1 MTSKRVEIIL
11 DLNDQE
17 AMNALKAFQEQFK
30 ETAQIKEKSS
40 KQDEQAIKQQQR
52 EQEKLA
58 KAQEKQAQAQQ
69 REQEKLA
76 QAQAKQVQAQIRE
89 QERLAQ
95 AQARENQKILE
106 QKQKEEQ
113 VRKANQEKQYQAQQK
128 ENQKILEQREKAK
141 QQEQKEY
148 EKKIQQEKAQKEQ
161 IARLEESERN
171 KQLRHEEKLKF
182 MQEAQ
187 AKAEEK
193 ERQKAEQNADKVLKA
208 QVQKEEALL
217 NKKKLAYTNFGGAQ
231 VLAGAG
237 AVMGSITSTDASG
250 VINALS
256 GGAGQGINALGG
268 LLSNLGMQKT
278 GSIVQTAGALVPI
291 VGQGVAQAI
300 GQVYSRFT
308 EVAQYELP
316 KMFARYRV
324 GSDFVDKIP
333 QRGEAFGFSMMDSLN
348 NINAYASAYGSST
361 VLNSTGIN
369 RLFKDIRSS
378 EMLGIN
384 PMAIPQFA
392 SLGGMG
398 GAMQN
403 EAQMAGIARGVLQY
417 ATSKNMLG
425 SQAEKLLGAI
435 NAGIQGMAS
444 KGLAVDAQSLTSFII
459 GVSNAGIKSVQGAG
473 ALRAVQ
479 GIESIAG
486 QAKGGYLGNFQGLA
500 MQALQAEASSRS
512 DGTPLGMINM
522 LEQFQA
528 DPRLATQI
536 IKKRLGGTVSRLAL
550 GGAGLSQAQ
559 ISALFGADKGGI
571 GDSFDLTGQIGD
583 QLDVTKKLNTLE
595 RQRVERNFDFSRTQE
610 GTSQLET
617 LLNIQ
622 QKLETMIESI
632 GTSDLANKLTSLA
645 DAILDY
651 LR

>member
-1 MTSKRVEIIL
+1 MASKRVEIIL

-40 KQDEQAIKQQQR
+40 KQEEQALKQQQR

-58 KAQEKQAQAQQ
+58 KAQEKQAQAQ
-69 REQEKLA
+69 A
-76 QAQAKQVQAQIRE
+76 RE

-95 AQARENQKILE
+95 AQA
-106 QKQKEEQ
+106 KQ
-113 VRKANQEKQYQAQQK
+113 AQAQQ
-128 ENQKILEQREKAK
+128 R
-141 QQEQKEY
+141 EY
-148 EKKIQQEKAQKEQ
+148 EKKIQQEQAQKEK
-161 IARLEESERN
+161 IARMQEAERN
-171 KQLRHEEKLKF
+171 KQLRHEEKLKTI
-182 MQEAQ
+182 QEAQ
-187 AKAEEK
+187 ARAEEK
-193 ERQKAEQNADKVLKA
+193 EQAQAQEKKTQALRAQTTKEQQL
-208 QVQKEEALL
+208 QE
-217 NKKKLAYTNFGGAQ
+217 KKNLAYTNFAGAQ
-231 VLAGAG
+231 ITAGTSAI
-237 AVMGSITSTDASG
+237 MGSMTSSDASG
-250 VINALS
+250 VINALG

-308 EVAQYELP
+308 EVAGYELP
-316 KMFARYRV
+316 RMIASYRL
-324 GSDFVDKIP
+324 GAENIAGLPETGGKL
-333 QRGEAFGFSMMDSLN
+333 GFSMMESLSN
-348 NINAYASAYGSST
+348 MNAYASAYGSRGFMSEG
-361 VLNSTGIN
+361 VGIMQA
-369 RLFKDIRSS
+369 LKDIRSA
-378 EMLGIN
+378 EMLGVN

-417 ATSKNMLG
+417 ASKGNMLG

-486 QAKGGYLGNFQGLA
+486 QAKGGYLSNFQGLA

-536 IKKRLGGTVSRLAL
+536 IQKRLGSTVSRLAL

-559 ISALFGADKGGI
+559 ISALFGAGKGEI

-610 GTSQLET
+610 GTSQLDT

-632 GTSDLANKLTSLA
+632 GTSDLATKLTSLA
-645 DAILDY
+645 DAILNY
-651 LR
+651 LK

>member
-106 QKQKEEQ
+106 QRQKEEQ

-148 EKKIQQEKAQKEQ
+148 EKKIQQEQAQKEK
-161 IARLEESERN
+161 IERLAEAERN
-171 KQLRHEEKLKF
+171 KQLRHEEKLKS

-187 AKAEEK
+187 AKAEALQIKKIE
-193 ERQKAEQNADKVLKA
+193 DKQAKI
-208 QVQKEEALL
+208 L
-217 NKKKLAYTNFGGAQ
+217 NKQPSDQETHLAMVRGIGGMLTTGTSMAM
-231 VLAGAG
+231 GA
-237 AVMGSITSTDASG
+237 MTSTDASG
-250 VINALS
+250 VINVIS
-256 GGAGQGINALGG
+256 GGAGQGINAIGG
-268 LLSNLGMQKT
+268 MLSNRGNPVA

-403 EAQMAGIARGVLQY
+403 EEQMAGIARGVLQY

-536 IKKRLGGTVSRLAL
+536 IKKRLGSTVSRLAL

-559 ISALFGADKGGI
+559 ISALFGAGSGDIGGT
-571 GDSFDLTGQIGD
+571 FDLTGQIGD
-583 QLDVTKKLNTLE
+583 QLDVTKKLNNLE

-622 QKLETMIESI
+622 QKLEIMIESV
-632 GTSDLANKLTSLA
+632 GTSDLARSLTSLA

>member
-1 MTSKRVEIIL
+1 MATQRVEIVV
-11 DLNDQE
+11 DLNDQ
-17 AMNALKAFQEQFK
+17 MALQALNNFKTQFQGAVSDVQDALTDAQKAQAFQMQQRLAQQQYDILQQKERREQEAHDRRATQTQQDRLK
-30 ETAQIKEKSS
+30 REEDAKKR
-40 KQDEQAIKQQQR
+40 DEQARKS
-52 EQEKLA
+52 
-58 KAQEKQAQAQQ
+58 QAQADKD
-69 REQEKLA
+69 RI
-76 QAQAKQVQAQIRE
+76 QAQ
-89 QERLAQ
+89 RLQ
-95 AQARENQKILE
+95 M
-106 QKQKEEQ
+106 
-113 VRKANQEKQYQAQQK
+113 
-128 ENQKILEQREKAK
+128 
-141 QQEQKEY
+141 
-148 EKKIQQEKAQKEQ
+148 IQ
-161 IARLEESERN
+161 
-171 KQLRHEEKLKF
+171 
-182 MQEAQ
+182 
-187 AKAEEK
+187 
-193 ERQKAEQNADKVLKA
+193 
-208 QVQKEEALL
+208 
-217 NKKKLAYTNFGGAQ
+217 
-231 VLAGAG
+231 GAG
-237 AVMGSITSTDASG
+237 RLLTTGASTAMGAITSTDASG

-308 EVAQYELP
+308 EVAGYELP
-316 KMFARYRV
+316 RMIAGYRFND
-324 GSDFVDKIP
+324 SFRAKEAPKI
-333 QRGEAFGFSMMDSLN
+333 GGAYGYSMAESLS
-348 NINAYASAYGSST
+348 NINAYASAYGSRNVTDIATSQIF
-361 VLNSTGIN
+361 S
-369 RLFKDIRSS
+369 DIRSS

-403 EAQMAGIARGVLQY
+403 EAQMAGIARGVLKY
-417 ATSKNMLG
+417 ASKENMLG

-486 QAKGGYLGNFQGLA
+486 QAKGGYLSNFQGLA
-500 MQALQAEASSRS
+500 MQALQAEASSLS

-536 IKKRLGGTVSRLAL
+536 IEKRLGSTVSRLAL

-559 ISALFGADKGGI
+559 ISALFGAGAGKI
-571 GDSFDLTGQIGD
+571 GSTFDLTGQIGD
-583 QLDVTKKLNTLE
+583 QLDVTKKLNNLE

-622 QKLETMIESI
+622 QTLEIMIENV
-632 GTSDLANKLTSLA
+632 GTSDLASKLTSLA

>member
-1 MTSKRVEIIL
+1 MASKRVEIIL

-40 KQDEQAIKQQQR
+40 KQEEQSLRQQV
-52 EQEKLA
+52 K
-58 KAQEKQAQAQQ
+58 
-69 REQEKLA
+69 EQEKLA
-76 QAQAKQVQAQIRE
+76 QMQAKQ
-89 QERLAQ
+89 AQ
-95 AQARENQKILE
+95 AQEKE
-106 QKQKEEQ
+106 Q
-113 VRKANQEKQYQAQQK
+113 
-128 ENQKILEQREKAK
+128 AK
-141 QQEQKEY
+141 L
-148 EKKIQQEKAQKEQ
+148 IQQEKAQKEQ
-161 IARLEESERN
+161 IARMQEAERN

-193 ERQKAEQNADKVLKA
+193 ERQQSEETRKNAIKQQQQMKKEQEQARR
-208 QVQKEEALL
+208 
-217 NKKKLAYTNFGGAQ
+217 LAMIQGFGQMLTTGAST
-231 VLAGAG
+231 AMG
-237 AVMGSITSTDASG
+237 VMTSSDASG
-250 VINALS
+250 VINALG

-308 EVAQYELP
+308 EVAGYELP
-316 KMFARYRV
+316 RMLA
-324 GSDFVDKIP
+324 GSRFNDVFRAKEAPKIGGAYGYSM
-333 QRGEAFGFSMMDSLN
+333 GESLN
-348 NINAYASAYGSST
+348 NLNAYASAYGTRNVSTLSSSQIFT
-361 VLNSTGIN
+361 
-369 RLFKDIRSS
+369 DIRSS
-378 EMLGIN
+378 EMLGVN

-398 GAMQN
+398 GATQD

-417 ATSKNMLG
+417 ASKKDMLG

-536 IKKRLGGTVSRLAL
+536 IQKRLGSTVSRLAL

-559 ISALFGADKGGI
+559 ISALFGAGAGEIGGT
-571 GDSFDLTGQIGD
+571 FDLTGQIGD
-583 QLDVTKKLNTLE
+583 QLDVTKKLNNLE

-632 GTSDLANKLTSLA
+632 GTSDLATKLTSLA
-645 DAILDY
+645 DAILNY
-651 LR
+651 LK

>member
-1 MTSKRVEIIL
+1 MASKRVEIIL

-40 KQDEQAIKQQQR
+40 KQEEQSLRQQV
-52 EQEKLA
+52 K
-58 KAQEKQAQAQQ
+58 
-69 REQEKLA
+69 EQEKLA
-76 QAQAKQVQAQIRE
+76 QMQAKQ
-89 QERLAQ
+89 AQ
-95 AQARENQKILE
+95 AQ
-106 QKQKEEQ
+106 
-113 VRKANQEKQYQAQQK
+113 EKLMAQQRK
-128 ENQKILEQREKAK
+128 ENQRITEQREKEKQAQEKEQAK
-141 QQEQKEY
+141 L
-148 EKKIQQEKAQKEQ
+148 IQQEKAQKEQ
-161 IARLEESERN
+161 IARMQEAERN

-193 ERQKAEQNADKVLKA
+193 ERQQSEETRKNAIKQQQQMKKEQEQARR
-208 QVQKEEALL
+208 
-217 NKKKLAYTNFGGAQ
+217 LAMIQGFGQMLTTGAST
-231 VLAGAG
+231 AMG
-237 AVMGSITSTDASG
+237 VMTSSDASG
-250 VINALS
+250 VINALG

-308 EVAQYELP
+308 EVAGYELP
-316 KMFARYRV
+316 RMLA
-324 GSDFVDKIP
+324 GSRFNDVFRAKEAPKIGGAYGYSM
-333 QRGEAFGFSMMDSLN
+333 GESLN
-348 NINAYASAYGSST
+348 NLNAYASAYGTRNVSTLSSSQIFT
-361 VLNSTGIN
+361 
-369 RLFKDIRSS
+369 DIRSS
-378 EMLGIN
+378 EMLGVN

-398 GAMQN
+398 GATQD

-417 ATSKNMLG
+417 ASKKDMLG

-536 IKKRLGGTVSRLAL
+536 IQKRLGSTVSRLAL

-559 ISALFGADKGGI
+559 ISALFGAGAGEIGGT
-571 GDSFDLTGQIGD
+571 FDLTGQIGD
-583 QLDVTKKLNTLE
+583 QLDVTKKLNNLE

-622 QKLETMIESI
+622 QTLEILIESV
-632 GTSDLANKLTSLA
+632 GTSDLARELMNLA
-645 DAILDY
+645 KKVTNY
-651 LR
+651 LQ

>member
-1 MTSKRVEIIL
+1 MASKRVEIIL

-40 KQDEQAIKQQQR
+40 KQEEQSLKQQTR

-58 KAQEKQAQAQQ
+58 KAQEKQAQAQA
-69 REQEKLA
+69 REQERVAKLQEKQF
-76 QAQAKQVQAQIRE
+76 QAQAKEQEKQVQAQARE
-89 QERLAQ
+89 QQRIQEQQAKERQ
-95 AQARENQKILE
+95 AQA
-106 QKQKEEQ
+106 KE
-113 VRKANQEKQYQAQQK
+113 QEKKAQQ
-128 ENQKILEQREKAK
+128 EN
-141 QQEQKEY
+141 
-148 EKKIQQEKAQKEQ
+148 AQKEQ
-161 IARLEESERN
+161 IARLAEAERN

-193 ERQKAEQNADKVLKA
+193 ERQQS
-208 QVQKEEALL
+208 EEARK
-217 NKKKLAYTNFGGAQ
+217 NAIKQQQQMKKEQEQARRLAMIQGFGQMLTTGAST
-231 VLAGAG
+231 AMG
-237 AVMGSITSTDASG
+237 VMTSSDASG
-250 VINALS
+250 VINALG
-256 GGAGQGINALGG
+256 GGAGQGINVLGG

-278 GSIVQTAGALVPI
+278 GSIVQTAGALVPMI
-291 VGQGVAQAI
+291 GQGVAQAI

-308 EVAQYELP
+308 EVAGYELP
-316 KMFARYRV
+316 RMLA
-324 GSDFVDKIP
+324 GSRFNDVFRAKEAPKIGGAYGYSM
-333 QRGEAFGFSMMDSLN
+333 GESLN
-348 NINAYASAYGSST
+348 NLNAYASAYGTRNVSTLSSSQIFT
-361 VLNSTGIN
+361 
-369 RLFKDIRSS
+369 DIRSA
-378 EMLGIN
+378 EMLGVN

-398 GAMQN
+398 GAMQS
-403 EAQMAGIARGVLQY
+403 EEEMAGIARGVLQY
-417 ATSKNMLG
+417 ASKKDMLG

-500 MQALQAEASSRS
+500 MQALQAEAAATS
-512 DGTPLGMINM
+512 DGSPLGMINK
-522 LEQFQA
+522 LEELQA

-559 ISALFGADKGGI
+559 ISALFGAGEGGL
-571 GDSFDLTGQIGD
+571 GTSFDLTGQIGD

-622 QKLETMIESI
+622 QKLEIMIENI
-632 GTSDLANKLTSLA
+632 GTSDLATKLTSLA
-645 DAILDY
+645 DAILNY
-651 LR
+651 LK

>member
-1 MTSKRVEIIL
+1 MALQALNNFKTQFQGAVSDVQDDLTDEQKAQAFQMQQRLAQQQYDIL
-11 DLNDQE
+11 QQKERREQE
-17 AMNALKAFQEQFK
+17 AHDRRATQTQQDRLKREEDAK
-30 ETAQIKEKSS
+30 KR
-40 KQDEQAIKQQQR
+40 DEQARKS
-52 EQEKLA
+52 
-58 KAQEKQAQAQQ
+58 QAQADKD
-69 REQEKLA
+69 RI
-76 QAQAKQVQAQIRE
+76 QAQ
-89 QERLAQ
+89 RLQ
-95 AQARENQKILE
+95 M
-106 QKQKEEQ
+106 
-113 VRKANQEKQYQAQQK
+113 
-128 ENQKILEQREKAK
+128 
-141 QQEQKEY
+141 
-148 EKKIQQEKAQKEQ
+148 IQ
-161 IARLEESERN
+161 
-171 KQLRHEEKLKF
+171 
-182 MQEAQ
+182 
-187 AKAEEK
+187 
-193 ERQKAEQNADKVLKA
+193 
-208 QVQKEEALL
+208 
-217 NKKKLAYTNFGGAQ
+217 
-231 VLAGAG
+231 GAG
-237 AVMGSITSTDASG
+237 RLLTTGASTAMGAITSTDASG

-256 GGAGQGINALGG
+256 GGAGQGINAIGG

-308 EVAQYELP
+308 EVAGYELP
-316 KMFARYRV
+316 RMIASYRL
-324 GSDFVDKIP
+324 GAENIAGLPETGGKL
-333 QRGEAFGFSMMDSLN
+333 GFSMMESLSN
-348 NINAYASAYGSST
+348 MNAYASAYGSRGFMSEG
-361 VLNSTGIN
+361 VGIMQA
-369 RLFKDIRSS
+369 LKDIRSA
-378 EMLGIN
+378 EMLGVN

-417 ATSKNMLG
+417 ASKGNMLG

-486 QAKGGYLGNFQGLA
+486 QAKGGYLSNFQGLA

-536 IKKRLGGTVSRLAL
+536 IQKRLGSTVSRLAL

-559 ISALFGADKGGI
+559 ISAIFGAGAGEI
-571 GDSFDLTGQIGD
+571 GSTLDLTGQIGD
-583 QLDVTKKLNTLE
+583 QLDVTKKLNNLE

-622 QKLETMIESI
+622 QKLEIMIESV
-632 GTSDLANKLTSLA
+632 GTSDLASKLTSLA

>member
-1 MTSKRVEIIL
+1 MASKRVEIIL
-11 DLNDQE
+11 DLNDQMALQALNNFKTQFQQVSKDAE
-17 AMNALKAFQEQFK
+17 ETQENLSRAQETMRQNEQYRDYLRQTRARREQNERRSEQQHQQQMANGQTAMINQTDQANRRN
-30 ETAQIKEKSS
+30 AQIQKE
-40 KQDEQAIKQQQR
+40 QVQQQR
-52 EQEKLA
+52 L
-58 KAQEKQAQAQQ
+58 
-69 REQEKLA
+69 
-76 QAQAKQVQAQIRE
+76 
-89 QERLAQ
+89 
-95 AQARENQKILE
+95 NM
-106 QKQKEEQ
+106 
-113 VRKANQEKQYQAQQK
+113 
-128 ENQKILEQREKAK
+128 
-141 QQEQKEY
+141 
-148 EKKIQQEKAQKEQ
+148 IQGVGRM
-161 IARLEESERN
+161 I
-171 KQLRHEEKLKF
+171 
-182 MQEAQ
+182 
-187 AKAEEK
+187 
-193 ERQKAEQNADKVLKA
+193 
-208 QVQKEEALL
+208 
-217 NKKKLAYTNFGGAQ
+217 T
-231 VLAGAG
+231 AGASTG
-237 AVMGSITSTDASG
+237 MNMVTSADASG
-250 VINALS
+250 IIS
-256 GGAGQGINALGG
+256 TMGGGAGQGINALGG

-316 KMFARYRV
+316 KMIASYRL
-324 GSDFVDKIP
+324 GAENIAGLPETGGKL
-333 QRGEAFGFSMMDSLN
+333 GFSMMESLSN
-348 NINAYASAYGSST
+348 MNAYASAYGSRGFMSEG
-361 VLNSTGIN
+361 VGIMQA
-369 RLFKDIRSS
+369 LKDIRSA
-378 EMLGIN
+378 EMLGVN

-403 EAQMAGIARGVLQY
+403 EAQMAGIARGVLKY
-417 ATSKNMLG
+417 ASKENMLG

-536 IKKRLGGTVSRLAL
+536 IKKRLGSTVSRLAL

-559 ISALFGADKGGI
+559 ISALFGAGAGEI
-571 GDSFDLTGQIGD
+571 GSTFDLTGQIGD
-583 QLDVTKKLNTLE
+583 QLDVTKKLNNLE

-622 QKLETMIESI
+622 QKLEIMIESV
-632 GTSDLANKLTSLA
+632 GTSDLASKLTSLA

>member
-1 MTSKRVEIIL
+1 MASKRVEIIL

-40 KQDEQAIKQQQR
+40 KQEEQSLKQQTR

-58 KAQEKQAQAQQ
+58 KAQEKQAQAQA
-69 REQEKLA
+69 REQERVAKLQEKQF
-76 QAQAKQVQAQIRE
+76 QAQAKE
-89 QERLAQ
+89 QEKQAQ
-95 AQARENQKILE
+95 AQAREQQRIQE
-106 QKQKEEQ
+106 QQAKERQAQAKE
-113 VRKANQEKQYQAQQK
+113 QEKKAQQ
-128 ENQKILEQREKAK
+128 EN
-141 QQEQKEY
+141 
-148 EKKIQQEKAQKEQ
+148 AQKEQ
-161 IARLEESERN
+161 IARLAEAERN

-193 ERQKAEQNADKVLKA
+193 ERQQS
-208 QVQKEEALL
+208 EEARK
-217 NKKKLAYTNFGGAQ
+217 NAIKQQQQMKKEQEQARRLAMIQGFGQMLTTGAST
-231 VLAGAG
+231 AMG
-237 AVMGSITSTDASG
+237 VMTSSDASG
-250 VINALS
+250 VINALG

-278 GSIVQTAGALVPI
+278 GSIVQTAGALVPMI
-291 VGQGVAQAI
+291 GQGVAHAI

-308 EVAQYELP
+308 EVAGYELP
-316 KMFARYRV
+316 KMFATYRMGADV
-324 GSDFVDKIP
+324 AQGIP
-333 QRGEAFGFSMMDSLN
+333 LTGEKLGFSMMESLN
-348 NINAYASAYGSST
+348 NMNAYASAYGKRSFIS
-361 VLNSTGIN
+361 NGIGVTQAL
-369 RLFKDIRSS
+369 RDIRSS
-378 EMLGIN
+378 EMLGVN

-398 GAMQN
+398 GAMQS
-403 EAQMAGIARGVLQY
+403 EEEMAGIARGVLQY
-417 ATSKNMLG
+417 ASKKDMLG

-473 ALRAVQ
+473 AVRAVQ

-500 MQALQAEASSRS
+500 MQALQAEAAATS
-512 DGTPLGMINM
+512 DGSPLGMINK
-522 LEQFQA
+522 LEELQA
-528 DPRLATQI
+528 NPRLATQI
-536 IKKRLGGTVSRLAL
+536 IQKRLGGTVSRLAL

-559 ISALFGADKGGI
+559 ITALFGAGDVEI
-571 GDSFDLTGQIGD
+571 GDSFDLTDKIGD
-583 QLDVTKKLNTLE
+583 QLDVTKKLNRLE

-622 QKLETMIESI
+622 QKLEIMIENI
-632 GTSDLANKLTSLA
+632 GTSDLATKLTSLA
-645 DAILDY
+645 DAILNY
-651 LR
+651 LK

>member
-1 MTSKRVEIIL
+1 MATQRVEIVV
-11 DLNDQE
+11 DLNDQ
-17 AMNALKAFQEQFK
+17 MALQALNNFKTQFQGAVSDVQDALTDAQKAQAFQMQQRLAQQQYDILQQKERREQEAHDRRATQTQQDRLK
-30 ETAQIKEKSS
+30 REEDAKKR
-40 KQDEQAIKQQQR
+40 DEQARKS
-52 EQEKLA
+52 
-58 KAQEKQAQAQQ
+58 QAQADKD
-69 REQEKLA
+69 RI
-76 QAQAKQVQAQIRE
+76 QAQ
-89 QERLAQ
+89 RLQ
-95 AQARENQKILE
+95 M
-106 QKQKEEQ
+106 
-113 VRKANQEKQYQAQQK
+113 
-128 ENQKILEQREKAK
+128 
-141 QQEQKEY
+141 
-148 EKKIQQEKAQKEQ
+148 IQ
-161 IARLEESERN
+161 
-171 KQLRHEEKLKF
+171 
-182 MQEAQ
+182 
-187 AKAEEK
+187 
-193 ERQKAEQNADKVLKA
+193 
-208 QVQKEEALL
+208 
-217 NKKKLAYTNFGGAQ
+217 
-231 VLAGAG
+231 GAG
-237 AVMGSITSTDASG
+237 RLLTTGASTAMGAITSTDASG

-308 EVAQYELP
+308 EVAGYELP
-316 KMFARYRV
+316 KMLAGYRFND
-324 GSDFVDKIP
+324 SFRAKEAPKI
-333 QRGEAFGFSMMDSLN
+333 GGAYGYSMAESLSN
-348 NINAYASAYGSST
+348 MNAYASAFGSRDVNTIATSQIF
-361 VLNSTGIN
+361 S
-369 RLFKDIRSS
+369 DIRSA
-378 EMLGIN
+378 EMLGVN

-536 IKKRLGGTVSRLAL
+536 IQKRLGSTVSRLAL

-559 ISALFGADKGGI
+559 ISALFGAGAGEI
-571 GDSFDLTGQIGD
+571 GSTFDLTGQIGD
-583 QLDVTKKLNTLE
+583 QLDVTKKLNNLE

-622 QKLETMIESI
+622 QKLEIMIESV
-632 GTSDLANKLTSLA
+632 GTSDLASKLTSLA

>member
-1 MTSKRVEIIL
+1 MKKEQEQARRLAMIQGFGQMLTTGASTAMGVMTS
-11 DLNDQE
+11 
-17 AMNALKAFQEQFK
+17 
-30 ETAQIKEKSS
+30 S
-40 KQDEQAIKQQQR
+40 
-52 EQEKLA
+52 
-58 KAQEKQAQAQQ
+58 
-69 REQEKLA
+69 
-76 QAQAKQVQAQIRE
+76 
-89 QERLAQ
+89 
-95 AQARENQKILE
+95 
-106 QKQKEEQ
+106 
-113 VRKANQEKQYQAQQK
+113 
-128 ENQKILEQREKAK
+128 
-141 QQEQKEY
+141 
-148 EKKIQQEKAQKEQ
+148 
-161 IARLEESERN
+161 
-171 KQLRHEEKLKF
+171 
-182 MQEAQ
+182 
-187 AKAEEK
+187 
-193 ERQKAEQNADKVLKA
+193 
-208 QVQKEEALL
+208 
-217 NKKKLAYTNFGGAQ
+217 
-231 VLAGAG
+231 
-237 AVMGSITSTDASG
+237 DASG
-250 VINALS
+250 VINALG

-278 GSIVQTAGALVPI
+278 GSIVQTAGALVPMI
-291 VGQGVAQAI
+291 GQGVAQAI

-308 EVAQYELP
+308 EVAGYELP
-316 KMFARYRV
+316 RMLA
-324 GSDFVDKIP
+324 GSRFNDVFRAKEAPKIGGAYGYSM
-333 QRGEAFGFSMMDSLN
+333 GESLN
-348 NINAYASAYGSST
+348 NLNAYASAYGTRNVSTLSSSQIFT
-361 VLNSTGIN
+361 
-369 RLFKDIRSS
+369 DIRSA
-378 EMLGIN
+378 EMLGVN

-398 GAMQN
+398 GAMQS
-403 EAQMAGIARGVLQY
+403 EEQMAGIARGVLQY
-417 ATSKNMLG
+417 ASKKDMLG

-459 GVSNAGIKSVQGAG
+459 GVSNAGIKSVQGVG

-522 LEQFQA
+522 LEQFQS

-622 QKLETMIESI
+622 QKLETMIENI
-632 GTSDLANKLTSLA
+632 GTSDLATKLTSLA
-645 DAILDY
+645 DAILNY
-651 LR
+651 LK